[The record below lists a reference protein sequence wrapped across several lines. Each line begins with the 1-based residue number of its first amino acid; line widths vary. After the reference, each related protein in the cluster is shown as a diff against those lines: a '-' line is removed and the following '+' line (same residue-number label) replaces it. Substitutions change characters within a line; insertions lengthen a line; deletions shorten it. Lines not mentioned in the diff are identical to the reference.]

1 MDLVT
6 VRELYKNREA
16 YLDKEVSV
24 GGWVRSVRAS
34 KAFGFI
40 VVSDG
45 TYFET
50 LQVRLF
56 MTTWQTL
63 PRSAN

>member
-34 KAFGFI
+34 KAFGFRSFI
-40 VVSDG
+40 
-45 TYFET
+45 
-50 LQVRLF
+50 